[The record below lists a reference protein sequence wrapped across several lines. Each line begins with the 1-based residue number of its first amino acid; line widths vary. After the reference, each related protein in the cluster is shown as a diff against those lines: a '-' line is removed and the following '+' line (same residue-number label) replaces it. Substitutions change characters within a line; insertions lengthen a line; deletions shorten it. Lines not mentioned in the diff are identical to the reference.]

1 MQRTIRVRLKL
12 SDFIDQEHETV
23 VMEKISSIHEDL
35 KVLVLLH
42 LLYDEGDNVKLRDF
56 LLRWEDKLHFRTVI
70 KEGSDMSSDEFIFF
84 DIIPEGMKHSEWSRF
99 TYPYGDKFLI
109 ISGLKQLYD
118 CIKFISSDKPRKRQ
132 KRNDYED

>member
-1 MQRTIRVRLKL
+1 
-12 SDFIDQEHETV
+12 
-23 VMEKISSIHEDL
+23 MEKISSIHEDL

-42 LLYDEGDNVKLRDF
+42 LWYDEGDNVKLRDF
-56 LLRWEDKLHFRTVI
+56 LLRWEDKLHFKTVI

-118 CIKFISSDKPRKRQ
+118 CIKFISSDKPTKRQ